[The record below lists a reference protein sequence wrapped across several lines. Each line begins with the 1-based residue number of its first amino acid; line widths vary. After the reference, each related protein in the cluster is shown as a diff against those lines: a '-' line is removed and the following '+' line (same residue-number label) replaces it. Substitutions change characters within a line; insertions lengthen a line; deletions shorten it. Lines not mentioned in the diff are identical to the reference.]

1 MKIKYE
7 FVTGEISE
15 IEVEDSLGE
24 LLVDMDRLEYNVNHK
39 ETRRH
44 VLLSAIDPADRFLT
58 AEENLLQDLI
68 DEEDHEKLME
78 AIRKLQPQQQE
89 LLYRM
94 YWKGEK
100 QRDIAKEDDV
110 SERAITGRMQ
120 KIYASLKKFMG

>member
-68 DEEDHEKLME
+68 DEEDHEKLMA

-89 LLYRM
+89 LLYRV

-100 QRDIAKEDDV
+100 QRDIAREDGV

-120 KIYASLKKFMG
+120 KIYASLKKYMG

>member
-68 DEEDHEKLME
+68 DEEDHEKLMA

-89 LLYRM
+89 LLYRV

-100 QRDIAKEDDV
+100 QRDIAKEDGV

-120 KIYASLKKFMG
+120 KIYVSLKKFMG

>member
-15 IEVEDSLGE
+15 VEVEDSLGE

-58 AEENLLQDLI
+58 AEENLLQD
-68 DEEDHEKLME
+68 EGT
-78 AIRKLQPQQQE
+78 A
-89 LLYRM
+89 
-94 YWKGEK
+94 G
-100 QRDIAKEDDV
+100 
-110 SERAITGRMQ
+110 
-120 KIYASLKKFMG
+120 

>member
-1 MKIKYE
+1 MKVKYE

-44 VLLSAIDPADRFLT
+44 VLLSAIDPADRFLA

-68 DEEDHEKLME
+68 DEEDHEKLMT

-89 LLYRM
+89 LLYRV

-100 QRDIAKEDDV
+100 QRDIAKEDGV

-120 KIYASLKKFMG
+120 KIYASLKKYMG

>member
-68 DEEDHEKLME
+68 DEEDHEKLMA

>member
-68 DEEDHEKLME
+68 DEEDHEKLMA

-100 QRDIAKEDDV
+100 QRDIAKEDGV

>member
-68 DEEDHEKLME
+68 DEEDHEKLMA

-89 LLYRM
+89 LLYRV

-100 QRDIAKEDDV
+100 QRDIAREDGV